1 MHSCHQFILNSP
13 EYTLILYGKYFKLNF
28 CHCKQNEL
36 NEKQCSIMIA
46 AKNNNY
52 NNVYGVCVHKKRA
65 FHTNK
70 LNNRNCIT
78 SFAQLLPV
86 FHALN
91 LVKVNYA
98 H

>member
-1 MHSCHQFILNSP
+1 
-13 EYTLILYGKYFKLNF
+13 
-28 CHCKQNEL
+28 
-36 NEKQCSIMIA
+36 MIA

-70 LNNRNCIT
+70 LNNHNCIT